1 MVSAL
6 TVAKEFFKEEGNEV
20 SVVFD
25 GARAGWDG

>member
-6 TVAKEFFKEEGNEV
+6 TVAKEFFKEEGLEV

-25 GARAGWDG
+25 GAGTRWVG